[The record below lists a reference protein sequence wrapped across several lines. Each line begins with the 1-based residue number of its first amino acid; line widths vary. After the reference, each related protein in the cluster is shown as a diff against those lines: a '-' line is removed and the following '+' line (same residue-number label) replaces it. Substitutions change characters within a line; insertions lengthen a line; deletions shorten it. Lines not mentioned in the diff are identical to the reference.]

1 MTKNEAKKW
10 IREILEKVAE
20 LRETADDLNNEA
32 EYTYDE
38 IEPYEGRDELTP
50 AQEVRQ
56 EWFRELTDKLGDAV
70 SSLDTIE
77 SDLEEM
83 DY

>member
-50 AQEVRQ
+50 AQEERQ
-56 EWFRELTDKLGDAV
+56 EWFRDLTDKLSDAV

>member
-32 EYTYDE
+32 EYTCDE

-50 AQEVRQ
+50 AQEERQ
-56 EWFRELTDKLGDAV
+56 EWFRELTDKLSDAV

>member
-50 AQEVRQ
+50 AQEERQ
-56 EWFRELTDKLGDAV
+56 EWFRELTDKLSDAV

>member
-50 AQEVRQ
+50 AQEERQ
-56 EWFRELTDKLGDAV
+56 EWFRDLTDKLSDAV
-70 SSLDTIE
+70 SSLETIE

>member
-50 AQEVRQ
+50 AQEERQ
-56 EWFRELTDKLGDAV
+56 EWFRELTDKLSDAV
-70 SSLDTIE
+70 SSLETIE